1 MKKNIFPILAIFFLW
16 AISYFFMNQLVDGKD
31 YYNFQIVLDTLF
43 PFLPFFVIFYLSAY
57 ALMFYPLFEG
67 EKWEPF
73 ALGMLSILFLTNI
86 IFFLFPGNMIR
97 PSVTNTDIWAT
108 ILSWIYTFDKPH
120 NLFPSTHISLSFM
133 STLILHKKAAYI
145 WFILIAFST
154 LFVKQHYILDI
165 LGGLVVGGI
174 GYLIYKIEKEKT
186 VIAKTLNAKPK
197 EIIFTSG
204 ATESNTLAIRG
215 ILGVS
220 RKKEILISAM
230 EHASIKNL
238 CHELQKEK
246 YIVHKIPVNKK
257 GEINLKVLKEK
268 LTKDIALVS
277 IIHANNETGVIQDIQ
292 KIADLCAQKNIPFH
306 TDAVQSYKKIP
317 LDLEKMKC
325 TALSISA
332 HKIHGP
338 KAIAAL
344 YLREGTK
351 IKALFYGGKQEQ
363 ALRPGTENIS
373 YILAFAAAAQLP
385 YPSKQIEQKKEYLI
399 KKVQEI
405 SDIKINTPQ
414 KSIQNI
420 LNVSIRGIDAET
432 LVKHLSNKGICISA
446 GSACTSGAIEG
457 SHVLKAMQLSE
468 EEARASIRI
477 SLSKY
482 TTKKEIDETIKHL
495 KSIAHI
501 IRKL

>member
-1 MKKNIFPILAIFFLW
+1 MNIYLDNAATTKIDEKVLSLLNKSLREDWGNPSSLYKK
-16 AISYFFMNQLVDGKD
+16 GKE
-31 YYNFQIVLDTLF
+31 
-43 PFLPFFVIFYLSAY
+43 AK
-57 ALMFYPLFEG
+57 E
-67 EKWEPF
+67 
-73 ALGMLSILFLTNI
+73 
-86 IFFLFPGNMIR
+86 
-97 PSVTNTDIWAT
+97 
-108 ILSWIYTFDKPH
+108 
-120 NLFPSTHISLSFM
+120 
-133 STLILHKKAAYI
+133 
-145 WFILIAFST
+145 
-154 LFVKQHYILDI
+154 
-165 LGGLVVGGI
+165 
-174 GYLIYKIEKEKT
+174 KIENARK

-257 GEINLKVLKEK
+257 GEINIKVLKEK
-268 LTKDIALVS
+268 LTKNIALVS
-277 IIHANNETGVIQDIQ
+277 MIHANNETGGIQDIQ

-363 ALRPGTENIS
+363 ALRPGTENIP

-385 YPSKQIEQKKEYLI
+385 YPSKQIKHKKEYLLKRI
-399 KKVQEI
+399 QEI
-405 SDIKINTPQ
+405 PDIKVNTPQ
-414 KSIQNI
+414 KSIPSI
-420 LNVSIRGIDAET
+420 LNVSIRGIDAEI
-432 LVKHLSNKGICISA
+432 LVKHLSHKGICIST
-446 GSACTSGAIEG
+446 GSACTSGAIEA